1 MKIFEFIL
9 AIIYLLGL
17 FTLIVGVIKAPL
29 KKDEESLRSNS

>member
-1 MKIFEFIL
+1 MKIFGFIF

-17 FTLIVGVIKAPL
+17 FTLIVGVCKAPI